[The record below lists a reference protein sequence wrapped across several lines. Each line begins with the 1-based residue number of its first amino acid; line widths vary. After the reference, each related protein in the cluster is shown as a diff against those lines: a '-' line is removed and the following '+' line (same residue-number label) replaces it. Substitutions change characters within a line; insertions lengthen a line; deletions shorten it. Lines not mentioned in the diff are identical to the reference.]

1 MPSAN
6 FPPPCRRDTGMSCC
20 DGIRLDDRTLA
31 LLEHVLVLCVA
42 SRQRLFR
49 SIEEFRGP
57 RPSPTKSL
65 RRGGWGAGGAG
76 ATAAVRDIEE
86 GEPKAWRPVFAR
98 LAELGLF
105 GVAVPEEC
113 GGAGGSI
120 EDLSAMVEEAARALV
135 PGPVATTAL
144 ATLVVSDPQLSEAL
158 AAGERTAGV
167 ALRSDVE
174 FDATTSRASGTVPFV
189 LGGVADGLLLVPA
202 GDSWLLVDA
211 TAEGV
216 AVEPLQASD
225 FSRPLARAVLT
236 SAPASV
242 LDAPADWVTDLTA
255 TVLSAEAAGITRWTL
270 DTAVAYA
277 KVREQF
283 GKPIGS
289 FQAIKHLCA
298 EMLCR
303 TEQVAVAAADAARAA
318 NDGDHRQLSIAAA
331 IAAGVGIDAAKANAK
346 DCIQVLGGIGI
357 TWEHDAHLY
366 LRRAYGIGQFL
377 GGPARWLRRTAELT
391 SAGVRRD
398 LSIDL
403 SDVADLRPEIAD
415 AVAGVASLPDDKRQA
430 KLAEAGLLAPHWPA
444 PYGRGA
450 GPAEQLLIDQEMSST
465 GVIRPDLVIGW
476 WAAPTILEHGTPEQV
491 ERFVPGTLSG
501 DIFWCQLFS
510 EPEAG
515 SDLASLRTKAVRVDG
530 GWELTG
536 QKVWTSSA
544 HKAQWGVCLARTD
557 PEAPKHKG
565 ITYFLVDMG
574 SPGIVIRP
582 LREITGDALFNEV
595 FLDSVFVPDEM
606 VVGTV
611 NDGWRLART
620 TLANERVAMAAG
632 TALGNPMEELLAE
645 AAEINLDVAQQD
657 RLARL
662 IITAQVGSLLDQR
675 IAQLAVGGQDP
686 GAQSSVR
693 KLIGVGYRQ
702 ALAEFRMDLSEGSG
716 IAFDKRV
723 KDFLNTRCLTIAG
736 GTEQILLTLAGER
749 LLGLPR

>member
-1 MPSAN
+1 MATTITDEQ
-6 FPPPCRRDTGMSCC
+6 FAARELVRDW
-20 DGIRLDDRTLA
+20 A
-31 LLEHVLVLCVA
+31 
-42 SRQRLFR
+42 
-49 SIEEFRGP
+49 
-57 RPSPTKSL
+57 
-65 RRGGWGAGGAG
+65 AGSG
-76 ATAAVRDIEE
+76 ATEAVRDIEQ
-86 GEPKAWRPVFAR
+86 GEPKAWRPVYEG
-98 LAELGLF
+98 LAALGLF
-105 GVAVPEEC
+105 GVAIPEDC

-120 EDLSAMVEEAARALV
+120 EDLSAMVEEAAKALV
-135 PGPVATTAL
+135 PGPVVTTAL
-144 ATLVVSDPQLSEAL
+144 ATLVVSDPQLRAAL
-158 AAGERTAGV
+158 ASGERTAGV
-167 ALRSDVE
+167 ALDGDVE
-174 FDATTSRASGTVPFV
+174 FDATTSRASGTVPWV
-189 LGGVADGLLLVPA
+189 LGGVAEGLLVVPA
-202 GDSWLLVDA
+202 GGKWLLIDSA
-211 TAEGV
+211 AADGV
-216 AVEPLQASD
+216 VVEPLRATD
-225 FSRPLARAVLT
+225 FSRPLARVVLT

-242 LDAPADWVTDLTA
+242 LETDADQMENLAA
-255 TVLSAEAAGITRWTL
+255 TLLSAEAAGITRWAL

-277 KVREQF
+277 KVRQQF

-303 TEQVAVAAADAARAA
+303 AEQVAVAAADAARAA
-318 NDGDHRQLSIAAA
+318 VDGDQRQLSIAAA
-331 IAAGVGIDAAKANAK
+331 IAAGIGIEAAKANAK

-391 SAGVRRD
+391 QAGVRRN

-415 AVAGVASLPDDKRQA
+415 AVAGVAALPGDKRQA
-430 KLAEAGLLAPHWPA
+430 GLAEAGLQAPHWPA

-450 GPAEQLLIDQEMSST
+450 GPAEQLLIDQELASAD
-465 GVIRPDLVIGW
+465 VARPDLVIGW

-501 DIFWCQLFS
+501 EIFWCQLFS

-557 PEAPKHKG
+557 PDAPKHKG
-565 ITYFLVDMG
+565 ITYFLIDMS
-574 SPGIVIRP
+574 SPGILIRP

-595 FLDSVFVPDEM
+595 FLDGVFVPDEM

-620 TLANERVAMAAG
+620 TLANERIAMAGG
-632 TALGNPMEELLAE
+632 TALGNPMEELLASV
-645 AAEINLDVAQQD
+645 AKLDIDVAQQD
-657 RLARL
+657 QLAQL
-662 IITAQVGSLLDQR
+662 IITTQVGSLLDQR
-675 IAQLAVGGQDP
+675 IAQLAVGGKDP

-693 KLIGVGYRQ
+693 KLIGVRYRQ
-702 ALAEFRMDLSEGSG
+702 ALAEFRMDLADGSG
-716 IAFDKRV
+716 VVEDNKV
-723 KDFLNTRCLTIAG
+723 VHDFLNTRCLTIAG

>member
-1 MPSAN
+1 VADPSRTISSEQFAA
-6 FPPPCRRDTGMSCC
+6 RELVRDW
-20 DGIRLDDRTLA
+20 A
-31 LLEHVLVLCVA
+31 
-42 SRQRLFR
+42 
-49 SIEEFRGP
+49 
-57 RPSPTKSL
+57 
-65 RRGGWGAGGAG
+65 AGSG
-76 ATAAVRDIEE
+76 ATEAVRDIEQ
-86 GEPKAWRPVFAR
+86 GELKAWQPVFDG
-98 LAELGLF
+98 LAGLGLF
-105 GVAVPEEC
+105 GVAVPEDC

-120 EDLSAMVEEAARALV
+120 EDLAAMVEEAAGALV

-144 ATLVVSDPQLSEAL
+144 ATLLVSDPPLREAL
-158 AAGERTAGV
+158 AAGQRTAGV
-167 ALRSDVE
+167 ALDSDVE
-174 FDATTSRASGTVPFV
+174 FDEAASQVSGTVPWV

-202 GDSWLLVDA
+202 GERWLLVDG
-211 TAEGV
+211 TADGV
-216 AVEPLQASD
+216 AVEPLRASD
-225 FSRPLARAVLT
+225 FSRPLARVVLT
-236 SAPASV
+236 SAPASTIDV
-242 LDAPADWVTDLTA
+242 PAGWVTDLTVM
-255 TVLSAEAAGITRWTL
+255 VLSAEAAGITRWAL

-303 TEQVAVAAADAARAA
+303 TEQVAVAAADSARAA
-318 NDGDHRQLSIAAA
+318 QDGDPRQLSIAAA
-331 IAAGVGIDAAKANAK
+331 IAAGIAIEAAKANAK

-377 GGPARWLRRTAELT
+377 GGSARWLRRAAELT
-391 SAGVRRD
+391 QDGVRRD
-398 LSIDL
+398 LGIDL

-415 AVAGVASLPDDKRQA
+415 AAAEVAALAEDKRQA
-430 KLAEAGLLAPHWPA
+430 KLAEAGLLAPHWPP

-450 GPAEQLLIDQEMSST
+450 GPAEQLLIDQELASA
-465 GVIRPDLVIGW
+465 GVTRPDLVIGW

-501 DIFWCQLFS
+501 EIFWCQLFS
-510 EPEAG
+510 EPGAG
-515 SDLASLRTKAVRVDG
+515 SDLASLRTKAVKVDG

-557 PEAPKHKG
+557 PDAPKHKG
-565 ITYFLVDMG
+565 ITYFLIDMS
-574 SPGIVIRP
+574 SPGILIRP

-595 FLDSVFVPDEM
+595 FLDNVFVPDEM

-632 TALGNPMEELLAE
+632 TALGNPMEQLLAE
-645 AAEINLDVAQQD
+645 AEKANLDVAQQD
-657 RLARL
+657 QLGHL
-662 IITAQVGSLLDQR
+662 IVTAQVGSLLDQR

-693 KLIGVGYRQ
+693 KLIGVRYRQ

-716 IAFDKRV
+716 IVEDKTV

-736 GTEQILLTLAGER
+736 GTEQILLTLAAER